1 MGAFLGALT
10 SLGIG
15 GSDMFGRRVTAA
27 TSPVTAS
34 AVMQLFAALVSLV
47 AITFVSS
54 QWLWGDVWLG
64 AVSGLGMGSGLACYF
79 GGLERSSS
87 AVVAPVVATLSA
99 VIPYIYTLLT
109 GTSPDAFALVGALAA
124 LAGLLLVTASG
135 SSRERVR
142 AGLVWGL
149 ASGLSYGFAL
159 TVVIETSSDSGV
171 WPSVSQRVVA
181 VLLMLGVAGAIRVQ
195 RIPPSGLRVTAALA
209 GFFAGVS
216 SLAYIA
222 GVQVDAQPAVVTA
235 GLFPIASVAGGRI
248 FYGDEVTA
256 TQVLGIAVAL
266 LGVTA
271 VVLA

>member
-1 MGAFLGALT
+1 M
-10 SLGIG
+10 GIG

-34 AVMQLFAALVSLV
+34 AVMQLFAALLSLV

-54 QWLWGDVWLG
+54 EWLWGDVWLG

-87 AVVAPVVATLSA
+87 AVVAPIVATLSA
-99 VIPYIYTLLT
+99 VIPYVYTLLT
-109 GTSPDAFALVGALAA
+109 GTSPAAFALLGALAA
-124 LAGLLLVTASG
+124 LVGLLLVTASG

-142 AGLVWGL
+142 AGLFWGL

-181 VLLMLGVAGAIRVQ
+181 VVLMVGVAGSLSLPRV
-195 RIPPSGLRVTAALA
+195 PPSGLRVTAALA
-209 GFFAGVS
+209 GFFAGIS

-222 GVQVDAQPAVVTA
+222 GVQIDAQPAVVTA

-248 FYGDEVTA
+248 FYGDEVTPL
-256 TQVLGIAVAL
+256 QVVGIAVAL